1 MALKNEYDLT
11 TNKRLNA
18 ETAAHLTLICLYYES
33 DFFPFVYG
41 FLLLPCSYRSLCCCL
56 LCVYMLL
63 FRRNWPDRLY
73 RSQLSAFTNNFQIE
87 YKFV

>member
-11 TNKRLNA
+11 TNKRPNA

-41 FLLLPCSYRSLCCCL
+41 FLLLLLLLCSYRSLLSVLLFIVCVCCCCSAATGL
-56 LCVYMLL
+56 IDSIV
-63 FRRNWPDRLY
+63 
-73 RSQLSAFTNNFQIE
+73 RSFHKQFSN
-87 YKFV
+87 